1 MEDNYLDDPE
11 FQELI
16 QQYIDYLKETLPELK
31 ANIEKRD
38 FPALRKYGHNM
49 KGSGGGYGFANL
61 TELGKKMEAA
71 ALAEDIN
78 KYQDYVRQLED
89 FLNQQA

>member
-16 QQYIDYLKETLPELK
+16 QQYIDYLRETLPELK
-31 ANIEKRD
+31 ANLEKRD
-38 FPALRKYGHNM
+38 FAALRKYGHNM

-61 TELGKKMEAA
+61 TELGKEMEEA

-78 KYQDYVRQLED
+78 KYKVYVQQLED